1 MVAEGAMLRIAV
13 LVGALAALGACS
25 SFGEPVS
32 EPTWASCDKVSSQQ
46 SVAERNY
53 CALRTRGAG

>member
-1 MVAEGAMLRIAV
+1 MLRMVV